1 MGYVKEYKALSIGDM
16 AKRFCKICHIC
27 NRKVPNHDF
36 FTKNGCKWCNNKYHS
51 EDKTKIEWRPI
62 KLKTLGIQGI
72 VYRIFVVFVN
82 AIFFMVGA
90 KQSMQQYGAIG
101 TSLIWGS
108 INMTLYYLYHYV
120 FLRLFKIGASK

>member
-1 MGYVKEYKALSIGDM
+1 MLFVKRYHTT
-16 AKRFCKICHIC
+16 CHIC
-27 NRKVPNHDF
+27 NRKVPNKNF
-36 FTKNGCKWCNNKYHS
+36 LTENGCIWCDKKYNL
-51 EDKTKIEWRPI
+51 ECKTKIEWRPI

>member
-1 MGYVKEYKALSIGDM
+1 MLKRSTLSIEDM
-16 AKRFCKICHIC
+16 ANRFCKICHVC

-36 FTKNGCKWCNNKYHS
+36 LTKDGCIWCDKKYQMLNKFTVK
-51 EDKTKIEWRPI
+51 WRPI
-62 KLKTLGIQGI
+62 KLKTLGIQGVI
-72 VYRIFVVFVN
+72 YRVFVVFVN

-90 KQSMQQYGAIG
+90 KQSMEQYGAIG